1 LYALGD
7 GANEGE
13 GEGDTSRKRVE
24 QDGKGVVGDREG
36 IALGKGGTNPR
47 KREEIVDVDGG
58 KVVLP
63 ASCTGIATPCT
74 TARPPCFNLQYRAA
88 YLQDDNKSR
97 EK

>member
-1 LYALGD
+1 
-7 GANEGE
+7 
-13 GEGDTSRKRVE
+13 VE

-36 IALGKGGTNPR
+36 IAQRRNRSSKE
-47 KREEIVDVDGG
+47 REEIFNVDGG

-63 ASCTGIATPCT
+63 AARIGIATPCT
-74 TARPPCFNLQYRAA
+74 VTRRPCFNLQHDAA